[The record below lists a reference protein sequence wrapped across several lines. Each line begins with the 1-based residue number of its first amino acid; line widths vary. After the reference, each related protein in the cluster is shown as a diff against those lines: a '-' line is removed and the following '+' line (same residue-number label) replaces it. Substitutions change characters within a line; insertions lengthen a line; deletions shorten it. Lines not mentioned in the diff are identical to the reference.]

1 MTETLILFHTFAEIM
16 SLFVSSLNSGSNG
29 NCYYIANQD
38 EAVLIDAGISCRETE
53 KRMKRLELS
62 MKKVKAIFISHEH
75 SDHING
81 IVSLSKKYK
90 IPIYITKSTFQSA
103 RLRLT
108 ISPVRSFKAYE
119 PVVIGNLLVT
129 AFPKFHDADDP
140 HSFIVSSTEVTVGVF
155 TDIGRSCE
163 HVIHHFQRCHAAFLE
178 SNYDEKML
186 ETGKYPIYLKNRIRD
201 GRGHL
206 SNSQAAELFIK
217 YRPPFMSHLFLS
229 HLSKINNTPKIV
241 KELFTEIAGDTEVII
256 AYRDKETDVYQI
268 RNQPTIT
275 SDRAIS
281 NPRMAG
287 SQLSLFH

>member
-1 MTETLILFHTFAEIM
+1 M

-81 IVSLSKKYK
+81 LTSLSKKYK
-90 IPIYITKSTFQSA
+90 IPIYITKNTFQSG
-103 RLRLT
+103 RLRLNT
-108 ISPVRSFKAYE
+108 SPVVSFRAYE
-119 PVVIGNLLVT
+119 PIAIGNLLVT

-140 HSFIVSSTEVTVGVF
+140 HSFIISSHEVTVGVF

-163 HVIHHFQRCHAAFLE
+163 HVVRHFQLCHAAFLE

-201 GRGHL
+201 GKGHL
-206 SNSQAAELFIK
+206 SNSQAAELFTK
-217 YRPPFMSHLFLS
+217 HRPPFMSHLFLS
-229 HLSKINNTPKIV
+229 HLSKHNNTPKIV
-241 KELFTEIAGDTEVII
+241 KDLFTKIAGDTKVII
-256 AYRDKETDVYQI
+256 AYRDQETELYHI
-268 RNQPTIT
+268 RNHNAVRSQRVICSRETLGT
-275 SDRAIS
+275 
-281 NPRMAG
+281 
-287 SQLSLFH
+287 QLSLFR